1 MNLLLLLAQTTS
13 TPSSTTPTQT
23 APSPTDFLR
32 GPMVPLI
39 LMIVVFWWIMSRGK
53 NKERNRYEQM
63 LKALKKNDRVQT
75 IGGLLG
81 TVVDV
86 RDNEV
91 VLKVDETSNV
101 KMHFNRTA
109 IKEVLQD
116 ASAVET
122 KS

>member
-13 TPSSTTPTQT
+13 APANPTPT
-23 APSPTDFLR
+23 SGMDMFLR
-32 GPMVPLI
+32 QVFPLV
-39 LMIVVFWWIMSRGK
+39 LVVGVFGWFMSRGRS
-53 NKERNRYEQM
+53 KERRKYEDM

-75 IGGLLG
+75 IGGVLG

-86 RDNEV
+86 RDND
-91 VLKVDETSNV
+91 VLVKVDETNNV
-101 KMHFNRTA
+101 KIRFNRTA

-116 ASAVET
+116 AAVES